1 MRLLLLTLLCAG
13 CLGEAPQAIDDPTVT
28 PSPGVVPDA
37 GAPDL
42 TVAAPDLLL
51 PATPDLKSPPD
62 LYPSDLQGLVNC
74 YGVAFCDVSTMFC
87 LKFHDGSP
95 AAPGA
100 LTTGP
105 ACFAPADDCGTL
117 GQPMNCACIQADS
130 NLGLNCQ
137 GACVDNGNNTYDC
150 YKQQ

>member
-1 MRLLLLTLLCAG
+1 MRFVLLSLLCAG
-13 CLGEAPQAIDDPTVT
+13 CLGEAPKAIDDPT
-28 PSPGVVPDA
+28 PIPGVIPDA

-42 TVAAPDLLL
+42 TTELDLLQ
-51 PATPDLKSPPD
+51 PPQPDLKPALD
-62 LYPSDLQGLVNC
+62 LFPSDLQGLVNC
-74 YGVAFCDVSTMFC
+74 YGASFCDVSTMFC

-100 LTTGP
+100 LLTGP

-150 YKQQ
+150 YKQP